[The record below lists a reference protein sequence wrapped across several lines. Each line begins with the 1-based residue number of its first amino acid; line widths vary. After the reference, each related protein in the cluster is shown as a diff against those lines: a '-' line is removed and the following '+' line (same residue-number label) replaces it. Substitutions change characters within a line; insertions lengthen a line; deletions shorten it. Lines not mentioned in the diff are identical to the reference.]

1 MAKLVHTKKCR
12 DLVRPT
18 LPGSTWKKKL
28 LHCLRHFLL
37 SSGSSHVDQSRQCCY
52 YCCICCMPL
61 GFHYVMRRGGMLPHR
76 RGFASCR
83 RIHVMWC
90 TSEFA
95 WLMHAYMCT
104 HILTHTHAHS
114 HTYTH
119 RHTGSSTVSTSF
131 ALLRQAELQLKDLV
145 RKKFAEAV
153 QEGNTQDVER
163 YDVLS
168 FFLAHTALQDKSGA
182 VGA

>member
-1 MAKLVHTKKCR
+1 MAYAC
-12 DLVRPT
+12 
-18 LPGSTWKKKL
+18 
-28 LHCLRHFLL
+28 
-37 SSGSSHVDQSRQCCY
+37 
-52 YCCICCMPL
+52 
-61 GFHYVMRRGGMLPHR
+61 
-76 RGFASCR
+76 
-83 RIHVMWC
+83 IHVH
-90 TSEFA
+90 S
-95 WLMHAYMCT
+95 HT
-104 HILTHTHAHS
+104 HTHTHAHS